1 MRIAN
6 DILQAVSFAAD
17 KHRDQRR
24 KSVEASP
31 YINHPIQV
39 AELIAG
45 VGGVD
50 DVAVLI
56 AAVLHDTVEDTE
68 TTFEELEERFGPE
81 IRDLVAEVTDDK
93 SLPKAERKKLQVE
106 HTAQM
111 SDRTK
116 LIKIADK
123 ACNVRDVAHSP
134 PENWDLQRRKAYL
147 EWANRV
153 VDGCRG
159 VNVQLEQYFDET
171 LAASSELLGVD
182 S

>member
-1 MRIAN
+1 MRIAK
-6 DILQAVSFAAD
+6 DILQAVHFAAD

-24 KSVEASP
+24 KGVEASP

-39 AELIAG
+39 AELIAR

-68 TTFEELEERFGPE
+68 TTFEELEEVFGPE

-111 SDRTK
+111 SDRAK

-134 PENWDLQRRKAYL
+134 PEKWDLQRRKAYL

-159 VNVQLEQYFDET
+159 VNIHLERYFDEA
-171 LAASSELLGVD
+171 LARGSDSLGIG